1 MGNIQTK
8 NPEEVLKAIGET
20 LGALGYT
27 YDFDEENQVFSLSVV
42 GKDIPMRLRI
52 GVSEKQE
59 TIIIYSTLPIEVS
72 KSQNETVSM
81 AVAAINYKLINGCF
95 EYDEEDCAIY
105 FRMTESYRDSE
116 ISAEMIKYLIRCSL
130 LTVDDYNDKLLLLCR
145 GLLTLEEYEKE
156 INFQ

>member
-52 GVSEKQE
+52 GVSEKQQ

-72 KSQNETVSM
+72 KSRNEIVSM

>member
-8 NPEEVLKAIGET
+8 NPEAVLKAIGET

-52 GVSEKQE
+52 GVSEKQQ

-72 KSQNETVSM
+72 KSRNEIVSM

>member
-8 NPEEVLKAIGET
+8 NPEDVLKAIGET

-27 YDFDEENQVFSLSVV
+27 YDFNEENQVFSLSVV

-52 GVSEKQE
+52 GVSEKQQ

-72 KSQNETVSM
+72 KSRNEIVSM